1 VQEVICF
8 SRQVIR
14 RANEIFADISQPSV
28 CREVL
33 LSEAGTTYIL
43 ALSEVYQISRRLKD
57 GLKARNLVNKQL
69 QHRLHE
75 VDLVWNNLLSFLVFG
90 CSSSQML
97 LLMSSDSTDSSF
109 LDPDQAPN
117 HVCGICLAEVKHN
130 PEVHSGNSHPVIFQG
145 CCYHAG
151 CANFWLNC
159 VDCTLPRET

>member
-1 VQEVICF
+1 MKSEPAHLIRCLQQIHE
-8 SRQVIR
+8 VIR

-97 LLMSSDSTDSSF
+97 
-109 LDPDQAPN
+109 
-117 HVCGICLAEVKHN
+117 
-130 PEVHSGNSHPVIFQG
+130 VHSGNSHPVIFQG